1 MPKFV
6 KAFSGELA
14 AIPEM
19 MRDAARELKNVRSLT
34 GASMLS
40 ALNVLLHLL
49 LTVVVS
55 TTQVISVA
63 FLATAASGLLYG
75 PLLTGVIGVAT
86 DLIKYLLRPNGG
98 FFPGFTFNEF
108 VIGFLYGLIL
118 YKKPVTLARTLAAR
132 ISVTVLVNLC
142 LTPLWLSMMYGNVFI
157 VLVSARIVKNI
168 VLLPVETALLYF
180 ILKKVADI
188 RGRRIDAV

>member
-6 KAFSGELA
+6 KSLSGEIA
-14 AIPEM
+14 ALPAL
-19 MRDAARELKNVRSLT
+19 MRESARELKNVRSLT

-40 ALNVLLHLL
+40 ALNVLIHLMF
-49 LTVVVS
+49 TFFVS
-55 TTQVISVA
+55 TTQIISVA

-86 DLIKYLLRPNGG
+86 DLIKYMLRPNGG

-118 YKKPVTLARTLAAR
+118 YKKPVTLARTFAAR
-132 ISVTVLVNLC
+132 VAVTVLVNLF
-142 LTPLWLSMMYGNVFI
+142 LTPLWLSMMYGKAFI
-157 VLVSARIVKNI
+157 VLVSARLLKNI
-168 VLLPVETALLYF
+168 IMLPLETALLYF
-180 ILKKVADI
+180 ILKKVAEI
-188 RGRRIDAV
+188 RGRRIDVA